1 MHQPTHTPL
10 DFYLDEAG
18 LRTVSDAV
26 APFLDTEALCNW
38 LRDSAEFTEAVDRG
52 WLDRIAYRL
61 QIKGDISAARPD
73 ELLALAIIDEVPEV
87 RLLALDALR
96 ARFLGREAA

>member
-1 MHQPTHTPL
+1 MLAPL
-10 DFYLDEAG
+10 LRSQEPAHAPDPLEPDPAG
-18 LRTVSDAV
+18 S
-26 APFLDTEALCNW
+26 FLDTEALCNW

-61 QIKGDISAARPD
+61 QVKGDISAARPD
-73 ELLALAIIDEVPEV
+73 ELLCLAIIDEVPEV

>member
-1 MHQPTHTPL
+1 MSLAPL
-10 DFYLDEAG
+10 
-18 LRTVSDAV
+18 LRSNEPEYAPDPREPDAV

-73 ELLALAIIDEVPEV
+73 ELLCLAIIDEVPEV